1 MRAAAPVLLLAA
13 GAAAAAPPPDP
24 DPAARWL
31 RADAPH
37 AYLVRQ
43 RETARDAAL
52 RFVRRLEDWPRVWCP
67 WPGYLPPPP
76 IRPGDLLAR
85 VRIDGRSW
93 VQRVRR
99 AGGQRP
105 QRLLLRG
112 FEAAGTAPFAFV
124 PDPEAHPARRLRLDP
139 AALAPRLPPR
149 APQAQVARVW
159 PATAERPEV
168 VRLTAGR
175 RAFLVPGTA
184 LTVPTAAGGRA
195 RALVAAAYPH
205 HAFAVL
211 LTPGPAAAG
220 GAARSPAAWCA
231 EP

>member
-1 MRAAAPVLLLAA
+1 MRAAGPVLILAA

-24 DPAARWL
+24 AGRWL
-31 RADAPH
+31 RPDAPH

-43 RETARDAAL
+43 HETGRDAAR

-67 WPGYLPPPP
+67 WPGYLPTPP

-105 QRLLLRG
+105 HRLLLQG
-112 FEAAGTAPFAFV
+112 YAAAGVAPFAFL
-124 PDPEAHPARRLRLDP
+124 PDPAAHPPRRLELDP
-139 AALAPRLPPR
+139 AALAPRLPRQVPR
-149 APQAQVARVW
+149 ARVARVW
-159 PATAERPEV
+159 PAAGGRPEV
-168 VRLTAGR
+168 VRLDEGR
-175 RAFLVPGTA
+175 RSFLAPGAA
-184 LTVPTAAGGRA
+184 LSLPTAAGGRA
-195 RALVAAAYPH
+195 RALVAASYPH

-211 LTPGPAAAG
+211 LTPGPAALG
-220 GAARSPAAWCA
+220 GAARSPAAWCGG
-231 EP
+231 P

>member
-1 MRAAAPVLLLAA
+1 MRAAGPVLLLAA
-13 GAAAAAPPPDP
+13 GAAWAAPPPDP
-24 DPAARWL
+24 DPAAAWL

-37 AYLVRQ
+37 AHLVRQ
-43 RETARDAAL
+43 GETARGAAL

-67 WPGYLPPPP
+67 WPGFLPPPP
-76 IRPGDLLAR
+76 LRPGDLLAR

-99 AGGQRP
+99 ASGQRP
-105 QRLLLRG
+105 HRLLLRG
-112 FEAAGTAPFAFV
+112 HEAAGIEPFVFA
-124 PDPEAHPARRLRLDP
+124 PDPGAHPPRRIELDP

-149 APQAQVARVW
+149 APRARVARVW
-159 PATAERPEV
+159 PATCRRPEV
-168 VRLTAGR
+168 VRLSAGR
-175 RAFLVPGTA
+175 RAFLAPGAA

-195 RALVAAAYPH
+195 RALVAASYPH

-220 GAARSPAAWCA
+220 GLARSPAAWCGG
-231 EP
+231 P

>member
-13 GAAAAAPPPDP
+13 GAAWAAPPG
-24 DPAARWL
+24 DPAQRWL
-31 RADAPH
+31 RPDAPH

-43 RETARDAAL
+43 HETGADAAR

-67 WPGYLPPPP
+67 WPGWAPTPP

-99 AGGQRP
+99 ASGQRP
-105 QRLLLRG
+105 HRLLLRG
-112 FEAAGTAPFAFV
+112 YAADGIEPFAFA
-124 PDPEAHPARRLRLDP
+124 PDPAAHPPRRLELDP
-139 AALAPRLPPR
+139 AALAPQLPRQAPR
-149 APQAQVARVW
+149 ARVARVW
-159 PATAERPEV
+159 PAAAGRPAV
-168 VRLTAGR
+168 VRLSEGR
-175 RAFLVPGTA
+175 RAFLAPGAA
-184 LTVPTAAGGRA
+184 LSLPTAAGGRA
-195 RALVAAAYPH
+195 RALVAASFPH

-220 GAARSPAAWCA
+220 GRARSPAAWCGGS
-231 EP
+231 